1 MRAIRTR
8 ASLAPAGK
16 IERRVARYSEVDWRA
31 LAERLADLGGLL
43 ESALGGPQ
51 DVEGAVVG
59 DELWVLQSG
68 LAPDPGG
75 KSWSRRRPCS
85 GSSTARSKATRPCS
99 ASRASSSSRPGW
111 APSSI
116 PESVDDALFLWRFVP
131 RTSERHLVH
140 LPRRWNVLSSVDR
153 EQVVDFASALRGR
166 ARGLVVH
173 DHLEWSERQRELRHA
188 LGEMDRALGKTP
200 GAPPVFLEYAA
211 GLELDT
217 FAALIEAAAPLLRIS
232 ACIDTGHVAL
242 FSARQRLEAKRPGL
256 DALGLE
262 PDHPAL
268 AELLPLLDQTAE
280 EVRGDVASLVGRL
293 GRMGKPLHFHLH
305 DGHLLSRHSV
315 YFAEYG
321 VRDHVSFHQ
330 PIPVPTWVSPSGQ
343 LPTLLGEAGLRR
355 VLGAAFAHVQSLSF
369 TLEIHPT
376 RARLRKPLGEHAPLF
391 AQWTSIGRAE
401 MMHHW
406 LGVLVEEHAWVR
418 RLCAELRQ
426 GNVP

>member
-1 MRAIRTR
+1 LRLTR
-8 ASLAPAGK
+8 EDIVEPTPPLFGIFHRQIAGD
-16 IERRVARYSEVDWRA
+16 EA
-31 LAERLADLGGLL
+31 LLRLAR
-43 ESALGGPQ
+43 
-51 DVEGAVVG
+51 VEFEQAGMGA
-59 DELWVLQSG
+59 E
-68 LAPDPGG
+68 
-75 KSWSRRRPCS
+75 
-85 GSSTARSKATRPCS
+85 
-99 ASRASSSSRPGW
+99 
-111 APSSI
+111 I
-116 PESVDDALFLWRFVP
+116 YPESVDDALFLWRFVP

-153 EQVVDFASALRGR
+153 DQVVEFATALRGR
-166 ARGLVVH
+166 ARGLVLH
-173 DHLEWSERQRELRHA
+173 DDPTWSKQQRELRHA
-188 LGEMDRALGKTP
+188 LEQMDRALGKTP

-217 FAALIEAAAPLLRIS
+217 FAALIEAAAPLPRIS

-242 FSARQRLEAKRPGL
+242 FSARKRLEEKRPGL

-280 EVRGDVASLVGRL
+280 EVRTDVASLVERL
-293 GRMGKPLHFHLH
+293 GRIGKPLHFHLH
-305 DGHLLSRHSV
+305 DGHLLSRHSE

-321 VRDHVSFHQ
+321 VRDHVSFRQ

-343 LPTLLGEAGLRR
+343 LPTLLGEPGLRR
-355 VLGAAFAHVQSLSF
+355 LLGAAFAHLESLSL

-376 RARLRKPLGEHAPLF
+376 RARPRKPLGEHAPLF
-391 AQWTSIGRAE
+391 AHWTSIGRAE

-418 RLCAELRQ
+418 SLCAELRQ
-426 GNVP
+426 